1 MFVTAAA
8 QPSYIHSNLPRY
20 MSLRLYNSLTNSKED
35 FVPLKKD
42 HVGIYSCGQT
52 IYEDMHV
59 GNAKTY
65 AAWDILNRYLT
76 WKGYDVFHV
85 MNITDVGHLTD
96 DGDEG
101 EDKVEKA
108 AREKNLKPM
117 ELVTRQIRKWYR
129 EMDALNMKIHN
140 INPRATGHMVEMIEA
155 IQDMIENGYAYE
167 SNGTVYFDVP
177 KFADDHGYPILGKRT
192 VDSLEA
198 GAGGR
203 ISENELSEKRSP
215 LDFALWI
222 KAEPNHLMKWS
233 SPWGKGYPGWHLEC
247 SVMSAKY
254 LGERFDIHTG
264 GIDHIFPHHP
274 NERAQDM
281 AMSCCIEEPVNYWVH
296 SAHITVEGEKMSKS
310 KGNFYT
316 IARLLDEYEPA
327 VIRMFFAS
335 IHYRSQSDF
344 SIDSLEESKK
354 RLERFRNTL
363 RVASTSKGGT
373 KDELAD
379 IIEQVNKEFEDAMD
393 DDMNTPRAMS
403 KLLAFA
409 GEIHKNLDD
418 GKDILDKAVETIKE
432 LLGVLGVSLTEE
444 KKSVVDGSE
453 HVDLLLD
460 IREILRGKK
469 DFATADHIRDE
480 LAKKGIVVED
490 TPEGT
495 RWHV

>member
-1 MFVTAAA
+1 
-8 QPSYIHSNLPRY
+8 

-35 FVPLKKD
+35 FVPLKKG

-85 MNITDVGHLTD
+85 MNVTDVGHLTD
-96 DGDEG
+96 DADEG

-108 AREKNLKPM
+108 AREKNLEPM
-117 ELVTRQIRKWYR
+117 ELVTGQIRKWYR

-140 INPRATGHMVEMIEA
+140 VNPRATGHMMEMIEA
-155 IQDMIENGYAYE
+155 IQVMIENGYAYE
-167 SNGTVYFDVP
+167 SNGTIYFDVP

-192 VDSLEA
+192 GDSLEA

-203 ISENELSEKRSP
+203 VSENKLSEKRSP

-222 KAEPNHLMKWS
+222 KAEPNHIMKWS

-247 SVMSAKY
+247 SVMSSKY
-254 LGERFDIHTG
+254 LGEQFDIHTG
-264 GIDHIFPHHP
+264 GVDHIFPHHP
-274 NERAQDM
+274 NERAQNM
-281 AMSCCIEEPVNYWVH
+281 AMSCCIEEPVKYWIH
-296 SAHITVEGEKMSKS
+296 SAHITVNGEKMSKS

-316 IARLLDEYEPA
+316 VAELLDEYEPA

-363 RVASTSKGGT
+363 RTADSWDGGDDDSLEGHIKWIR
-373 KDELAD
+373 KD
-379 IIEQVNKEFEDAMD
+379 FENAMD
-393 DDMNTPRAMS
+393 DDLNTPLAMS
-403 KLLAFA
+403 KLLEFA
-409 GEIHKNLDD
+409 GHINKSKHNRKEILVKAAEQL
-418 GKDILDKAVETIKE
+418 KDF
-432 LLGVLGVSLTEE
+432 LGVLGIPLEPAE
-444 KKSVVDGSE
+444 KSVVDGGE
-453 HVDLLLD
+453 YIDLLLE
-460 IREILRGKK
+460 IREKLREKRE
-469 DFATADHIRDE
+469 FALADLIRDE
-480 LAKKGIVVED
+480 LIRRNIVVED
-490 TPEGT
+490 TPEGA
-495 RWHV
+495 RWRMK